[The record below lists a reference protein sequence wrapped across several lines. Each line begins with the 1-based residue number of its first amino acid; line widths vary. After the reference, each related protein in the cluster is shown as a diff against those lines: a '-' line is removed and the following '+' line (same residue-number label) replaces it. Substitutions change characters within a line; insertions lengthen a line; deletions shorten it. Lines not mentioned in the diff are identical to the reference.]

1 MIKLQN
7 NNHTIKHEHDYLGN
21 TQIRLQQES
30 FFELIFKRLISRGIR
45 CCGYF
50 YVYIFFYQDIQCVRS
65 NNSRSITEQ
74 FILIGTMNM
83 FLRCVFLSTGMEYSM
98 NWNNKM
104 NEQMV
109 YAGLTDL
116 QPKQVPQWAQAENLE
131 RIRPLRELWKLSE
144 NNDTRK

>member
-1 MIKLQN
+1 MAFDAAAIFMSIYYDIKM
-7 NNHTIKHEHDYLGN
+7 
-21 TQIRLQQES
+21 
-30 FFELIFKRLISRGIR
+30 
-45 CCGYF
+45 
-50 YVYIFFYQDIQCVRS
+50 S
-65 NNSRSITEQ
+65 NAFAAKNPRSITEQ

>member
-1 MIKLQN
+1 
-7 NNHTIKHEHDYLGN
+7 
-21 TQIRLQQES
+21 
-30 FFELIFKRLISRGIR
+30 
-45 CCGYF
+45 
-50 YVYIFFYQDIQCVRS
+50 
-65 NNSRSITEQ
+65 
-74 FILIGTMNM
+74 
-83 FLRCVFLSTGMEYSM
+83 M

-144 NNDTRK
+144 NNDTRKFQACLERQIELTIIDSSSLSYFKPSRAQKYLDMIRTIIDAKIARVG